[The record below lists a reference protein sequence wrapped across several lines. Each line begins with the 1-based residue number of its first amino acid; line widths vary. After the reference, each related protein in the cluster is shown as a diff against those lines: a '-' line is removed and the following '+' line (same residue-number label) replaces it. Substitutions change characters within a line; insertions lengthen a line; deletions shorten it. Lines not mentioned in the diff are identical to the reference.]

1 MGKHVFEFLDCVYYK
16 CLFPN
21 VMEICQ
27 TVLLHFF
34 IAHAKDIKNAYFIF
48 LKIVIDFERFP
59 DPGNQVLI

>member
-1 MGKHVFEFLDCVYYK
+1 MFISQCHGDLPDSFITF
-16 CLFPN
+16 
-21 VMEICQ
+21 
-27 TVLLHFF
+27 FF